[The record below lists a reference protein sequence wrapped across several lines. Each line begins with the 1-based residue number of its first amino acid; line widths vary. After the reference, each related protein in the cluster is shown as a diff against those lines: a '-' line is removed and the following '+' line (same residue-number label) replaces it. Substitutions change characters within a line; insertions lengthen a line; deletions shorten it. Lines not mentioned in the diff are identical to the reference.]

1 MGLLDD
7 ISRFL
12 ETRIEEFIRNNPQ
25 IELQILEDKLRQ
37 QEEEI
42 AKLIVSSKQ
51 EEKNLQDRIL
61 EIAEEIRV
69 WHDRTVKAESF
80 HRPDLAN
87 AAKEREAAL
96 LRQGNQVWAQME
108 LVKKRA
114 IDAQTLQ
121 GQIQERRK
129 EVKVKIAEAAKT
141 AKAKSSNS
149 SSNPSSNPS
158 SPPLNWDNL
167 YTPPFRDPN
176 DELEATFRR
185 WELDEEL
192 ERLKRNMGK

>member
-1 MGLLDD
+1 MGLIED

-12 ETRIEEFIRNNPQ
+12 ETRLEEFIRNNPQ

-42 AKLIVSSKQ
+42 AKLIITSKQ
-51 EEKNLQDRIL
+51 EEKNLQERIL

-80 HRPDLAN
+80 DRQDLAN
-87 AAKEREAAL
+87 LAKEREAAL
-96 LRQGNQVWAQME
+96 LRQGNQIWAQME

-114 IDAQTLQ
+114 IDSQSLQ
-121 GQIQERRK
+121 VQIQERRK
-129 EVKVKIAEAAKT
+129 EVQAKVAEAAKT
-141 AKAKSSNS
+141 AKVKA
-149 SSNPSSNPS
+149 PSST
-158 SPPLNWDNL
+158 PLNWDNL

-176 DELEATFRR
+176 DKLEETFRR
-185 WELDEEL
+185 WEMDEEL
-192 ERLKRNMGK
+192 ERLKRNMGKP

>member
-1 MGLLDD
+1 MGLLED

-12 ETRIEEFIRNNPQ
+12 ETRLEEFIRNNPQ

-42 AKLIVSSKQ
+42 AKLIITSKQ

-80 HRPDLAN
+80 DRPDLATL
-87 AAKEREAAL
+87 AKEREAAL

-114 IDAQTLQ
+114 TDSQALQ
-121 GQIQERRK
+121 IQIQERRK
-129 EVKVKIAEAAKT
+129 EVQAKIAEAAKT
-141 AKAKSSNS
+141 AKAKS
-149 SSNPSSNPS
+149 PA

-176 DELEATFRR
+176 DKLEETFRR
-185 WELDEEL
+185 WEMDEEI
-192 ERLKRNMGK
+192 ERLKRNLGK

>member
-1 MGLLDD
+1 MGLLED

-12 ETRIEEFIRNNPQ
+12 ETRLEEFIRNNPQ

-42 AKLIVSSKQ
+42 VKLIVSSKQ

-61 EIAEEIRV
+61 EIAEEIRI

-80 HRPDLAN
+80 NRPDLAN
-87 AAKEREAAL
+87 PAKEREAAL

-114 IDAQTLQ
+114 INSQALQ
-121 GQIQERRK
+121 VQIQERRK
-129 EVKVKIAEAAKT
+129 EVQAKIAEAAKT
-141 AKAKSSNS
+141 AKATATSKT
-149 SSNPSSNPS
+149 
-158 SPPLNWDNL
+158 PLNWDNL

-176 DELEATFRR
+176 DKLEETFRR
-185 WELDEEL
+185 WEMDEEL

>member
-1 MGLLDD
+1 MGLLED

-12 ETRIEEFIRNNPQ
+12 ETRLEEFIRNNPQ

-42 AKLIVSSKQ
+42 AKLIISSKQ

-80 HRPDLAN
+80 DRPDLAN
-87 AAKEREAAL
+87 LAKEREAAL
-96 LRQGNQVWAQME
+96 LRQGNQIWAQME

-114 IDAQTLQ
+114 IDSQALQ
-121 GQIQERRK
+121 VQIQERRK
-129 EVKVKIAEAAKT
+129 EVQVKIAEAAKN
-141 AKAKSSNS
+141 AKAKSPTST
-149 SSNPSSNPS
+149 
-158 SPPLNWDNL
+158 PLNWDNL
-167 YTPPFRDPN
+167 YTPPFRDP
-176 DELEATFRR
+176 DDKLEETFRR
-185 WELDEEL
+185 WEMDEEL
-192 ERLKRNMGK
+192 ERLKRNLGK